1 MPLRGSG
8 KSPTNSE
15 RKDKNTSLQILG
27 TERIRQMEFDSGY
40 RDRLEMFAHT
50 MALWYKEY
58 EHSWSRPR
66 KRMVRVSGVRLPMD
80 RACTQW
86 ILHLLDCRAA
96 TPAARKLHNGDPSEM
111 MCCDGGSM
119 LLLTDSSG
127 LPLGYDMLPRGWST
141 SLDVGETEGSD
152 DEGVGAITQRM
163 LGLLRFSMEAPLSG
177 RLPRRPQTLTVS
189 DKKLHRLLRKR
200 EKSLSRLKVT
210 LRPEAFGGWMPTD
223 VDRETRMPCIKA
235 FSMRW
240 PPAYYCHACKKQS
253 FPSQLKPCPGCR
265 AVLFCS
271 DECPP
276 SAHPQSSPD
285 LNRSHCCERLTI
297 YMSHSVQLAN
307 LPFTYAN
314 ETTTEDFDLEQFL
327 FKNKLDSGYWLH
339 WSLLVRSPRFELH
352 SRMEKSKDVWL
363 SGHSEPYGH
372 LKEEANILLGQT
384 PLNSPSPSSPLVSWS
399 QYFSW
404 RALSLASPV
413 ASLLS
418 STLSIYYIITS
429 LVPQDYPELNILKKQ
444 SLKIH
449 IIESYREFHTL
460 MSFWELSVLLPHM
473 TFELS
478 FVGERLPQETHEQ
491 HLYLQKK
498 SDGVSLV
505 SPALGSE
512 EKADKKSIRVKA
524 YKRAY
529 HMLQGPKPDLVIGFR
544 PAIPLHDSWLS
555 TLPRLQS
562 MRVPAYF
569 CELSESTCESS
580 EQVMSSATGGA
591 LSRPIINP
599 FHCPLRLCGGD
610 NLLPWYSNAF
620 IFHLLYKPLV
630 PCPQRPSTTNGQAG
644 GQTNPQESASQRA
657 VTAKH
662 SFAPELPKMTRK
674 ERKQAARNMPHK
686 RK

>member
-1 MPLRGSG
+1 MLS
-8 KSPTNSE
+8 
-15 RKDKNTSLQILG
+15 
-27 TERIRQMEFDSGY
+27 
-40 RDRLEMFAHT
+40 
-50 MALWYKEY
+50 
-58 EHSWSRPR
+58 
-66 KRMVRVSGVRLPMD
+66 
-80 RACTQW
+80 
-86 ILHLLDCRAA
+86 
-96 TPAARKLHNGDPSEM
+96 
-111 MCCDGGSM
+111 
-119 LLLTDSSG
+119 LLLFLSILLALLSS
-127 LPLGYDMLPRGWST
+127 S
-141 SLDVGETEGSD
+141 
-152 DEGVGAITQRM
+152 
-163 LGLLRFSMEAPLSG
+163 
-177 RLPRRPQTLTVS
+177 
-189 DKKLHRLLRKR
+189 
-200 EKSLSRLKVT
+200 
-210 LRPEAFGGWMPTD
+210 
-223 VDRETRMPCIKA
+223 
-235 FSMRW
+235 
-240 PPAYYCHACKKQS
+240 
-253 FPSQLKPCPGCR
+253 PGCR
-265 AVLFCS
+265 AVLFCP

-276 SAHPQSSPD
+276 SAHHQSSPD
-285 LNRSHCCERLTI
+285 LNRSHSCERLTL
-297 YMSHSVQLAN
+297 YMSHRVQLAN
-307 LPFTYAN
+307 LPFTYAK
-314 ETTTEDFDLEQFL
+314 ETTTEDFDLEHFL
-327 FKNKLDSGYWLH
+327 FKNKLNSGYWLL

-352 SRMEKSKDVWL
+352 SGMEQAKDIWL

-404 RALSLASPV
+404 RALNLASPV
-413 ASLLS
+413 APLLS

-460 MSFWELSVLLPHM
+460 MIFWELSVLLPHM
-473 TFELS
+473 TFELA
-478 FVGERLPQETHEQ
+478 FVGEQLPQESDEQ
-491 HLYLQKK
+491 QLYLQKK

-512 EKADKKSIRVKA
+512 EKAEKKSIRVKA

-569 CELSESTCESS
+569 CELSELSCESS
-580 EQVMSSATGGA
+580 KQVMSSATGGA
-591 LSRPIINP
+591 LSHPTINP
-599 FHCPLRLCGGD
+599 FRCPLRLCGGD

-630 PCPQRPSTTNGQAG
+630 PCPQHPSITNGQAG
-644 GQTNPQESASQRA
+644 GQTNPQEPASQRA

-662 SFAPELPKMTRK
+662 SFPPELRKMTRK
-674 ERKQAARNMPHK
+674 EKKQAARNMPHK